1 MAQTAP
7 HWAPDAIP
15 TEMGWTD
22 AKTGELLMAVTGL
35 DTTQQPVQPEE
46 DTPVVE

>member
-15 TEMGWTD
+15 TEMGWVD
-22 AKTGELLMAVTGL
+22 AKTGELLMAVSGL
-35 DTTQQPVQPEE
+35 DTGQANQTDDSEAE
-46 DTPVVE
+46 